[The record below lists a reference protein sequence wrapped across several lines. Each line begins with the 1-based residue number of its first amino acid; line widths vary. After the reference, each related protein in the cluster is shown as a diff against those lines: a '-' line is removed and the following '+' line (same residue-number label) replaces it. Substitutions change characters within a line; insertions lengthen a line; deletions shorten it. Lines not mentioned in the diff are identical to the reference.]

1 MKKLIE
7 KLNVDIY
14 SITSDFNIFS
24 FDGISK
30 TFITISLFNLI
41 FSYSLRYIMIKLFCL
56 LTPFALLTLL
66 NNSTSWFFKSWIRCI
81 FSLLIMQSFIALILL
96 LVFSISFN
104 SNTMSKLTYLGCI
117 YALVHINSYI
127 RQLIGGISTDVSN
140 NFGIS
145 PNLFNRR
152 S

>member
-1 MKKLIE
+1 MDLYETNCVAFRMGTHMENGVSPKFHIAMAHSDYPCFQIKPQPDIASGNVM

-66 NNSTSWFFKSWIRCI
+66 NNSTSWFS
-81 FSLLIMQSFIALILL
+81 
-96 LVFSISFN
+96 N
-104 SNTMSKLTYLGCI
+104 S
-117 YALVHINSYI
+117 
-127 RQLIGGISTDVSN
+127 
-140 NFGIS
+140 
-145 PNLFNRR
+145 
-152 S
+152 